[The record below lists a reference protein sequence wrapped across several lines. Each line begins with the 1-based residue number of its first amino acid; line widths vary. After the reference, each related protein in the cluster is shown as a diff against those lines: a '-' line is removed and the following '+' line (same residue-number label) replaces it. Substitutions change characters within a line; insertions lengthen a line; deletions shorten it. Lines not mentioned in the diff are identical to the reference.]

1 VDDIR
6 KGFSELDPNVLLTV
20 DEFAQVASCGRQAVY
35 KMIERGF
42 GPAVL
47 RYGEKTLRFR
57 VQDVRDW
64 VKKQTV
70 QISEPTSESVG
81 RVVAPRR
88 SGRRRERDRRNRNQ
102 APAPR
107 ETK

>member
-1 VDDIR
+1 M
-6 KGFSELDPNVLLTV
+6 LLTV
-20 DEFAQVASCGRQAVY
+20 DQFAQVASCGRQAVY

-64 VKKQTV
+64 IKKQTV
-70 QISEPTSESVG
+70 PIVAPTSEQTE
-81 RVVAPRR
+81 RAVAPTRQ
-88 SGRRRERDRRNRNQ
+88 GRPRERDRR
-102 APAPR
+102 
-107 ETK
+107 KS